1 MHNHFFY
8 VNLYVCSK
16 CPPKKMDISL
26 FRDLNNL
33 VASVINLFAAAQE
46 KLNTSN
52 LNHIQRLTKL
62 LNGAKQGINASNQR
76 MLENEAA
83 DACAALE
90 AVYESQDPGD
100 MKAALDCL
108 KSLAHDYKQYKGCK
122 KEAEIILKQVEDLE

>member
-16 CPPKKMDISL
+16 CPHPKKDISL

-52 LNHIQRLTKL
+52 WNHIQRLTKL
-62 LNGAKQGINASNQR
+62 LNGAKAGISASNQC

>member
-1 MHNHFFY
+1 MN
-8 VNLYVCSK
+8 
-16 CPPKKMDISL
+16 P
-26 FRDLNNL
+26 DLCDFSDL

-46 KLNTSN
+46 KLSTSN
-52 LNHIQRLTKL
+52 LSHIQRLTKL
-62 LNGAKQGINASNQR
+62 LNSARRGISASSQR

-108 KSLAHDYKQYKGCK
+108 KTLAHDYKQYKGCK
-122 KEAEIILKQVEDLE
+122 KEAEILLKKLEDLE